1 MVLQM
6 QQINTLNEKI
16 AIMNARHFGRSTGKL
31 DTLPGQMNIYNE
43 ADTAAAETIAEL
55 VVPST
60 IVVLKAEN
68 RRGLRPPDVQ
78 KLQNIMLLNLC
89 RFQQE
94 SFIQNQQLGTHVC
107 HQDLLVAFC
116 IRAISSSNGRS
127 GRRIYLVLKRCL
139 QASMPRAQTIWALP
153 LPDAPVIGLWMSIFR
168 FLGVHNCTFLDNSTN
183 I

>member
-94 SFIQNQQLGTHVC
+94 SHSS
-107 HQDLLVAFC
+107 
-116 IRAISSSNGRS
+116 RISSLGPTYFIRIFFSCSAS
-127 GRRIYLVLKRCL
+127 GPSPAPTAD
-139 QASMPRAQTIWALP
+139 QADGYIW
-153 LPDAPVIGLWMSIFR
+153 F
-168 FLGVHNCTFLDNSTN
+168 
-183 I
+183 

>member
-94 SFIQNQQLGTHVC
+94 SFIQNQQLGTHVF
-107 HQDLLVAFC
+107 HLDLLVAVLHPGYLQLQRQ
-116 IRAISSSNGRS
+116 IRQTDIFGFEALLTGFH
-127 GRRIYLVLKRCL
+127 
-139 QASMPRAQTIWALP
+139 AQGTGHM
-153 LPDAPVIGLWMSIFR
+153 GLA
-168 FLGVHNCTFLDNSTN
+168 TA
-183 I
+183 